1 MTTRGIEILLGD
13 ELCDNLLEPERFA
26 HGIVNLNSKYVP
38 GDDEKKRYQS
48 ADIVKHIIEF
58 DSSIKWSV
66 DSILDGI
73 EKAENSGYS
82 SSELS
87 ELKQVTTQYFKHLK
101 DIQDRATQQ
110 CYELAEKTLLAH
122 GIKLDTES
130 NFDIDGYQFKAT
142 PVTDKIN
149 YIVSD
154 LFSYSDIANINM
166 SLVDVTVTGDKKIRK
181 TQFPARLIINL
192 WVNKERG
199 EHG

>member
-1 MTTRGIEILLGD
+1 MASKGIEILLGD
-13 ELCDNLLEPERFA
+13 ELSDNELEPEWFA
-26 HGIVNLNSKYVP
+26 HGIVNLNSKYMP
-38 GDDEKKRYQS
+38 CDDKKKIYQT

-82 SSELS
+82 STELS
-87 ELKQVTTQYFKHLK
+87 ELKEATTQYLKKLK

-110 CYELAEKTLLAH
+110 CYELAEKTLRAH
-122 GIKLDTES
+122 GIKLDAES
-130 NFDIDGYQFKAT
+130 DFDVDGYQFKAT

-154 LFSYSDIANINM
+154 LFTPGDIANINM
-166 SLVDVTVTGDKKIRK
+166 SLDNVVVTGGKKLRK
-181 TQFPARLIINL
+181 TQLPTRLIMNL
-192 WVNKERG
+192 WLNP
-199 EHG
+199 

>member
-1 MTTRGIEILLGD
+1 MATKETEILLGD
-13 ELCDNLLEPERFA
+13 ELCDNELEPEWLA

-38 GDDEKKRYQS
+38 GEDEKKRYQS

-73 EKAENSGYS
+73 EKAENGGYS
-82 SSELS
+82 SAELS
-87 ELKQVTTQYFKHLK
+87 ELKQVTSLYLKNLK
-101 DIQDRATQQ
+101 DIQERVTQQ

-130 NFDIDGYQFKAT
+130 DFDVDGYQFKAT
-142 PVTDKIN
+142 PVTDEIN

-154 LFSYSDIANINM
+154 LLSPGDIANINM
-166 SLVDVTVTGDKKIRK
+166 SLYNVVVTGDKKIRK
-181 TQFPARLIINL
+181 TQLPTRLIMNL
-192 WVNKERG
+192 WLNS
-199 EHG
+199 